1 MTSTPVFIGIRVA
14 HLFNFFMLCLT
25 VCFGCFWPVAG
36 VSGLSILDCPIMFS
50 LTFIVKTDCVPISNN
65 NEIV

>member
-1 MTSTPVFIGIRVA
+1 MTSTPIFIGIRVA
-14 HLFNFFMLCLT
+14 HLLNFSVLCLT
-25 VCFGCFWPVAG
+25 VCFGGLWSFAG
-36 VSGLSILDCPIMFS
+36 VYELSVPDCPIMFS